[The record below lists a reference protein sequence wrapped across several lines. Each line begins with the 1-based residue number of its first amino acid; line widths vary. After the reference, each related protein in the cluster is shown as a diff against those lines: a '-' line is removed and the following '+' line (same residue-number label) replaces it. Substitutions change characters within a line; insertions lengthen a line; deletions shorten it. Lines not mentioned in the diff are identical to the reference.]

1 MSDDSTIILAAPES
15 AAAPTIRKTDYVSD
29 RAFAD
34 FPISTEVLTGL
45 QALGYVMATPVQ
57 ALTIDPALAGEDLL
71 VRAKTGTGKTA
82 AFCVPVIEKIK
93 AGEHITRALM
103 LCPTRELAIQVSQEC
118 AAIAKFKDLRIA
130 AIYGGVGFGPQED
143 ALRDGCEIV
152 VGTPG
157 RVMDHMRRGNLKL
170 EQLQFAVLDEAD
182 EMLSMGFLEDV
193 RKILDRASPDRQTFL
208 FSATVNDSVKGLI
221 GRYMKKP
228 EEVFLSYDGDN
239 VSSVTHILYES
250 SPDYHKARALLDLIE
265 QERPGATIIF
275 CNTREDVSTVCTYLE
290 RQGLNVEMISGE
302 LQQSKREKVMARV
315 KAGATQFLVAT
326 DVAARGID
334 VSDLT
339 HVINYALPDDPAV
352 YLHRIG
358 RTGRIGK
365 SGVAISLAGGA
376 DFSTRL
382 TLERTHKIKFDV
394 KALPTPEESQKLR
407 GDRIARTLKDAAGTM
422 AYEGW
427 LEVARALKERPD
439 ADTLIAVALRAFFQ
453 WDVRRRT
460 EAADAADADGE
471 GQARTDG
478 PREEGRRD
486 RNDRNDRNDRGGR
499 DSRESRDR
507 PPRDRPRDGDRP
519 RDDRGPRAGDR
530 PREDRPPRDGDRA
543 REDRPPRE
551 ARDGDRPPREARD
564 GDRPPRERRPE
575 RRPPP
580 TAPVAAGDEV
590 VPTPAPVGDPAEDED
605 DGPEGPEGATTEGEA
620 GAPKKRRR
628 RRRRGAK
635 REGVEGAPGEATP
648 GDGGDAP
655 QSAGAAEQGG
665 EDLG

>member
-1 MSDDSTIILAAPES
+1 MSDDSTLPSAAPE
-15 AAAPTIRKTDYVSD
+15 AAAPPTVRKADYVSD

-71 VRAKTGTGKTA
+71 VRAKTGTGKTC
-82 AFCVPVIEKIK
+82 AFCVPVVEKIQ

-103 LCPTRELAIQVSQEC
+103 LCPTRELAIQVAQEC
-118 AAIAKFKDLRIA
+118 AGIAKFKDLRIA

-170 EQLQFAVLDEAD
+170 DQLQFAVLDEAD

-193 RKILDRASPDRQTFL
+193 RKILDRANPERQTFL
-208 FSATVNDSVKGLI
+208 FSATVNDSVKALI

-302 LQQSKREKVMARV
+302 LPQAKREKVMARV

-339 HVINYALPDDPAV
+339 HVINYALPDDAAV

-365 SGVAISLAGGA
+365 SGIAISLAGGA

-382 TLERTHKIKFDV
+382 TLERTHKIKFEV
-394 KALPTPEESQKLR
+394 KSLPTPEESQKLR
-407 GDRIARTLKDAAGTM
+407 ADRIGRTLKDAAGTM

-427 LEVARALKERPD
+427 LEVARSLKERSD

-460 EAADAADADGE
+460 EAADAADEDGE
-471 GQARTDG
+471 ARTEA
-478 PREEGRRD
+478 PRDEGRRD
-486 RNDRNDRNDRGGR
+486 RNDRGDRGGR
-499 DSRESRDR
+499 DRDR
-507 PPRDRPRDGDRP
+507 GGRDRDRGGRDRPRDGDRA
-519 RDDRGPRAGDR
+519 RDDRPRDGDRSRGDR
-530 PREDRPPRDGDRA
+530 PRESDRARDERGRGDRA
-543 REDRPPRE
+543 REDRPREDRPRE
-551 ARDGDRPPREARD
+551 DRPREEGA
-564 GDRPPRERRPE
+564 GSEAAEPRRPT

-580 TAPVAAGDEV
+580 ESPAPPGDEAA
-590 VPTPAPVGDPAEDED
+590 PAAARAPGDAAEDED
-605 DGPEGPEGATTEGEA
+605 DDTEEAPEGAGTPGEGE
-620 GAPKKRRR
+620 GTKPKRRRR

-635 REGVEGAPGEATP
+635 REGGGEAVAA
-648 GDGGDAP
+648 AP
-655 QSAGAAEQGG
+655 EQGG
-665 EDLG
+665 GEPG